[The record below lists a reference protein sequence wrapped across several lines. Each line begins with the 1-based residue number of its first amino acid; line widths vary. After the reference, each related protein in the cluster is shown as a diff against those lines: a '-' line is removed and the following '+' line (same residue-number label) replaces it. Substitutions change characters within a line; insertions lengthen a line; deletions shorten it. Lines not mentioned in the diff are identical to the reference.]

1 VTLRLRAMNYLARR
15 EHSRAELA
23 RKLAQHAGVVEVE
36 TLLDQLEQENLL
48 SNSRYVEML
57 AHARA
62 GKHGSLRLKADLREK
77 GIPDNESIE
86 AIEVAREQDLAAATV
101 VWQKKFGAL
110 DVDLLNTP
118 AERARQYRF
127 LASRGFPLDVI
138 RRVVGGMTDE

>member
-23 RKLAQHAGVVEVE
+23 RKLAQHAEVDEVE
-36 TLLDQLEQENLL
+36 ALLDQLEQESLL
-48 SNSRYVEML
+48 SNARYVEML

-77 GIPDNESIE
+77 GVPDNESIE
-86 AIEVAREQDLAAATV
+86 ALEMAREQDLAAAKA

-110 DVDLLNTP
+110 DVDLRNSP

-127 LASRGFPLDVI
+127 LASRGFPSDVI
-138 RRVVGGMTDE
+138 RRIVGGMTDE

>member
-1 VTLRLRAMNYLARR
+1 MNYLARR

-23 RKLAQHAGVVEVE
+23 RKLAPHAEADE
-36 TLLDQLEQENLL
+36 IEALLDQLEQDKLL
-48 SNSRYVEML
+48 SNTRYVEML

-77 GIPDNESIE
+77 GVPDSDMQNALET
-86 AIEVAREQDLAAATV
+86 ARDQDLDAARM

-110 DVDLLNTP
+110 AANA

-127 LASRGFPLDVI
+127 LVSRGFPMDVI
-138 RRVVGGMTDE
+138 RRVIGGSEDD

>member
-1 VTLRLRAMNYLARR
+1 MNYLARR

-23 RKLAQHAGVVEVE
+23 RKLAPHAEAGEVE
-36 TLLDQLEQENLL
+36 ALLDQLEQENLL

-77 GIPDNESIE
+77 GVPESEMRNALETARMQDLE
-86 AIEVAREQDLAAATV
+86 AARE
-101 VWQKKFGAL
+101 VWQKKFGAQTSEGK
-110 DVDLLNTP
+110 NNA

-127 LASRGFPLDVI
+127 LASRGFPADVI
-138 RRVVGGMTDE
+138 RRVIGGLDDT